1 MIKGTMHKH
10 HFDKLGGVTLKLVYP
25 SDQGSKEFLESDEA
39 GKFEA
44 HLANFGH
51 YQFGSSITAPV
62 YMLTVSKN
70 ACEPI
75 GSIEEAQANE
85 LRQNKNGFILI
96 EADGCSF
103 ETKARNTERFGG
115 QVALIIEPSY
125 MSFRTS

>member
-1 MIKGTMHKH
+1 MIKGTIHKH

-25 SDQGSKEFLESDEA
+25 SDQGSKEFLESDVA
-39 GKFEA
+39 GNFEA

-62 YMLTVSKN
+62 YMLTDYKD

-75 GSIEEAQANE
+75 GLIEETGANQ
-85 LRQNKNGFILI
+85 LRYTKDGFILI
-96 EADGCSF
+96 EAGGCSF
-103 ETKARNTERFGG
+103 ETKARNIERFGG